1 MIFLQIRKLIQD
13 FHFNN
18 NYQIL
23 LAIITNQM
31 INFKILR
38 NHNKRRNQKNQKSNH
53 KTIRIRRRDKRKI

>member
-23 LAIITNQM
+23 LAIIKNQM

-38 NHNKRRNQKNQKSNH
+38 NHNKRIYHRNK
-53 KTIRIRRRDKRKI
+53 KIKPYNNKE